1 MDCTGNRTFFA
12 FRVSCI
18 IMIMIALIL
27 HGTSLRKDAKW
38 DQYVTGAVE
47 SEVEHPVVFQ
57 IKAHQSL
64 WKLTVLADY
73 NQYEDAQTYT
83 EESLKVTEWREE
95 VLRWEL
101 AGIGM
106 GSISFGILI
115 FASGIPFFL
124 RIKKFQIS
132 SILCSMILCFI
143 SAILIFRGVVQYS
156 GNYQS
161 VINPYVKKWEWF
173 YHLSDNTLAMD
184 FYFAFAASIFHLFA
198 GVSLIIHLIM
208 FIRSDA
214 SKKETAVESI
224 CT

>member
-1 MDCTGNRTFFA
+1 
-12 FRVSCI
+12 
-18 IMIMIALIL
+18 MIYVYIYYLIAKLN
-27 HGTSLRKDAKW
+27 TRKIADW
-38 DQYVTGAVE
+38 YVT
-47 SEVEHPVVFQ
+47 
-57 IKAHQSL
+57 
-64 WKLTVLADY
+64 KLPKIIL
-73 NQYEDAQTYT
+73 
-83 EESLKVTEWREE
+83 
-95 VLRWEL
+95 
-101 AGIGM
+101 
-106 GSISFGILI
+106 GILLS
-115 FASGIPFFL
+115 FT
-124 RIKKFQIS
+124 
-132 SILCSMILCFI
+132 
-143 SAILIFRGVVQYS
+143 AILIFRGVVQYS

>member
-1 MDCTGNRTFFA
+1 
-12 FRVSCI
+12 
-18 IMIMIALIL
+18 
-27 HGTSLRKDAKW
+27 
-38 DQYVTGAVE
+38 
-47 SEVEHPVVFQ
+47 
-57 IKAHQSL
+57 
-64 WKLTVLADY
+64 
-73 NQYEDAQTYT
+73 
-83 EESLKVTEWREE
+83 
-95 VLRWEL
+95 
-101 AGIGM
+101 M

-143 SAILIFRGVVQYS
+143 SGKVCSKWWCTYCYLIVKLNTRKIADWCVTKLPKIILGILFSFSAILIFRGVVQYS